1 MAFYLIEASYTAG
14 AFKAMTANP
23 HDREAA
29 VRAMV
34 EASGGKL
41 HHFFFA
47 FGEYDVVML
56 AEAPGDG
63 EVAAAL
69 MTAAA
74 TGAVS
79 KLKTTKLMTNAE
91 GMDAMAKAGKLAA
104 SFRPATG

>member
-1 MAFYLIEASYTAG
+1 MAFYLIEAGYTAE

-23 HDREAA
+23 QDREAA

-34 EASGGKL
+34 EAAGGKL

-47 FGEYDVVML
+47 FGDYDAVML
-56 AEAPGDG
+56 VEAPGDG
-63 EVAAAL
+63 EVASAL

-74 TGAVS
+74 TGSVS
-79 KLKTTKLMTNAE
+79 KLKTTKLMTSAE
-91 GMDAMAKAGKLAA
+91 GMDAMAKAGKLVE